1 MLHKHHF
8 LQKNSMN
15 RDLSQVATTTTV
27 TPRGFK
33 HFKLKAY
40 EKACH
45 IDSQQCARH
54 ATCGSGRRCQFL
66 HMVRSRQANC
76 GFSELLCPKFLLC
89 SWRWS
94 GPQTGT
100 FYNAS
105 SHLSQCFW
113 HQVSRRTTSGTKRN
127 GATIWVGTKIF
138 KRWSCIRSSLNLF
151 HSAELP
157 PGFKSIFG
165 SIFLEACLVRATA
178 AQNLKSQPGESQR
191 GSQYSLTAAA

>member
-1 MLHKHHF
+1 MCIRISKLDSGQDKPNVQKRKPVLKRQLKPKAGNVAASGGNQKQFLNILFCKKNSMLHKHHF

-89 SWRWS
+89 S
-94 GPQTGT
+94 
-100 FYNAS
+100 
-105 SHLSQCFW
+105 
-113 HQVSRRTTSGTKRN
+113 
-127 GATIWVGTKIF
+127 
-138 KRWSCIRSSLNLF
+138 
-151 HSAELP
+151 
-157 PGFKSIFG
+157 
-165 SIFLEACLVRATA
+165 
-178 AQNLKSQPGESQR
+178 
-191 GSQYSLTAAA
+191 